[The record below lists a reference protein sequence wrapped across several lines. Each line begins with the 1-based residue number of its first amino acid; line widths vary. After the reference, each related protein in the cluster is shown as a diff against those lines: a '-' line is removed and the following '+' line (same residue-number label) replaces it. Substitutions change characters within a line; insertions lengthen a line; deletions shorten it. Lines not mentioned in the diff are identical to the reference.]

1 MAKTCCAEKENKIRS
16 DVNYTKVWMEKLFL
30 FPLYGPLGKD
40 PATKSDE
47 FLEKCQRGGGVIF
60 NPKIYI
66 AVIGS
71 FKQGF
76 LSMKLI
82 KRRVISFHFNFIFQ
96 QFY

>member
-47 FLEKCQRGGGVIF
+47 FLEKCRGGGSFSIQKF
-60 NPKIYI
+60 ILQILGTLNR
-66 AVIGS
+66 AV
-71 FKQGF
+71 
-76 LSMKLI
+76 
-82 KRRVISFHFNFIFQ
+82 
-96 QFY
+96 

>member
-66 AVIGS
+66 ADFWN
-71 FKQGF
+71 FKLDF
-76 LSMKLI
+76 
-82 KRRVISFHFNFIFQ
+82 
-96 QFY
+96 

>member
-66 AVIGS
+66 AD
-71 FKQGF
+71 FWNLNRAF
-76 LSMKLI
+76 
-82 KRRVISFHFNFIFQ
+82 
-96 QFY
+96 